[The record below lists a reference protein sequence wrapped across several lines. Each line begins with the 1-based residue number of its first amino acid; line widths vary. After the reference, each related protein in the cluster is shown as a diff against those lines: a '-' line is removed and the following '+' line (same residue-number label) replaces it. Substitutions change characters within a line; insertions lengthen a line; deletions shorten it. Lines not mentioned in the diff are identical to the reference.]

1 VVQALIG
8 GTLNN
13 KIIFAFRKRIFM
25 KHAFL
30 ISALLASSMAYA
42 GSSLDGEAIQFSL
55 AAGNVSMQRQQIEAK
70 LTQVE
75 YTELTKDSRIS
86 LNEQFALLESSA
98 VSGASA
104 KLAEER
110 INGILKQ
117 TFADSKLVCS
127 YEKPLGSN
135 MMKRSCMTT
144 LAKKRNYDATQ
155 RNLKMQKTPS
165 NPYGSQ

>member
-1 VVQALIG
+1 
-8 GTLNN
+8 
-13 KIIFAFRKRIFM
+13 M
-25 KHAFL
+25 KTAFL
-30 ISALLASSMAYA
+30 FLALLASSMAYA

-75 YTELTKDSRIS
+75 YTELTKDNRAS

-135 MMKRSCMTT
+135 MKKRNCMTVA
-144 LAKKRNYDATQ
+144 AKKRNHENAQ
-155 RNLKMQKTPS
+155 RNLQMQKTPS
-165 NPYGSQ
+165 NPYISQ